1 MTTVDL
7 LSSKNELVE
16 RLRNEDARLFTSPI
30 VSDFIG
36 KNQHQR
42 YNTFMSIESLDQF
55 AKTRLNK
62 LAKKGLRRS
71 VINTNRRDAV
81 HLHRNGRDF
90 VSFCCNDYLGL
101 THHPAVKQ
109 AARDAIQRFGVG
121 AGASRLITGNHE
133 LYAILEEKIAA
144 LKGAKAACVFGSGY
158 LANTGILPALA
169 GPGDLIVIDEL
180 GHASM
185 HMGARASN
193 AQIATF
199 RHNDPD
205 NLTKVLAS
213 SRHRLRKC
221 LVVTEGIFSMDGD
234 RAPLDEIASVALDHD
249 AWLMV
254 DDAHGFG
261 VVGAGRGS
269 AFEFQPAP
277 IIPLQ
282 MGTLSKAV
290 GVYGA
295 FLCSSAPVV
304 ELMKNRARSL
314 IYTTGLP
321 PAILAGAIAAVDI
334 IGTDKKRVAKPHNLA
349 KRFCA
354 NLGLGEPESPIVP
367 IILGD
372 DTATMDASLELEKA
386 GYLVTPIRPPTVP
399 QGTSRLRITFTA
411 EHTMAQIEGLVD
423 AISPLISG
431 KILRRN
437 TSEV

>member
-1 MTTVDL
+1 
-7 LSSKNELVE
+7 
-16 RLRNEDARLFTSPI
+16 
-30 VSDFIG
+30 
-36 KNQHQR
+36 
-42 YNTFMSIESLDQF
+42 MSIESLDQF
-55 AKTRLNK
+55 AKTRLNQ
-62 LAKKGLRRS
+62 LANKGLRRS

-81 HLHRNGRDF
+81 LLHRHGRDF

-101 THHPAVKQ
+101 THHSAVKQ
-109 AARDAIQRFGVG
+109 AARDAIQHFGVG

-133 LYAILEEKIAA
+133 LYGVLEEKIAA
-144 LKGAKAACVFGSGY
+144 LKGTEAACVFGSGY

-169 GPGDLIVIDEL
+169 GPDDLIVIDEL

-205 NLTKVLAS
+205 NLVKVLGS
-213 SRHRLRKC
+213 SRHRARRC

-234 RAPLDEIASVALDHD
+234 RAPLDQLASIASDHNS
-249 AWLMV
+249 WLMV

-277 IIPLQ
+277 QIPLQ

-295 FLCSSAPVV
+295 FLCASAPVV
-304 ELMKNRARSL
+304 DLMKNRARSL

-321 PAILAGAIAAVDI
+321 PAILAAAIAAVDI
-334 IGTDKKRVAKPHNLA
+334 IDTDKERVARPHNLA
-349 KRFCA
+349 KSFCA
-354 NLGLGEPESPIVP
+354 KLELGEPESPIVP
-367 IILGD
+367 IIFGD
-372 DTATMDASLELEKA
+372 DTTTMNASLELEKA
-386 GYLVTPIRPPTVP
+386 GFLVTPIRPPTVP
-399 QGTSRLRITFTA
+399 KGTSRLRITFTA
-411 EHTMAQIEGLVD
+411 EHTMAQIEGLVE
-423 AISPLISG
+423 AISPLIDG
-431 KILRRN
+431 RILCMN
-437 TSEV
+437 SSEA